1 MPLPPEELFDLD
13 DEPSIIWHENEWI
26 GASKKYPS
34 DNTPGYILQARYCHM
49 SINDFLAMNLPPR
62 AEDAYSQLEPN
73 TDLRC
78 LATRPIPSVDWL
90 AKLDA
95 AFGQAWFDGRRS
107 IIDSWYKDSHLPL
120 WAIQFWKDMVEAVK
134 MRVMW
139 QASDEWIAKNMK
151 DAASMK
157 DGEAAREIMGT
168 LSWGTPLHALG
179 SLTTMDTLTILL
191 SDHWLDDEIM
201 NMLLANI
208 AA

>member
-1 MPLPPEELFDLD
+1 M
-13 DEPSIIWHENEWI
+13 
-26 GASKKYPS
+26 
-34 DNTPGYILQARYCHM
+34 
-49 SINDFLAMNLPPR
+49 
-62 AEDAYSQLEPN
+62 EPN

-107 IIDSWYKDSHLPL
+107 IIDSWCKDSHLPL

>member
-1 MPLPPEELFDLD
+1 
-13 DEPSIIWHENEWI
+13 
-26 GASKKYPS
+26 
-34 DNTPGYILQARYCHM
+34 
-49 SINDFLAMNLPPR
+49 
-62 AEDAYSQLEPN
+62 
-73 TDLRC
+73 
-78 LATRPIPSVDWL
+78 
-90 AKLDA
+90 
-95 AFGQAWFDGRRS
+95 
-107 IIDSWYKDSHLPL
+107 
-120 WAIQFWKDMVEAVK
+120 MVEAVK
-134 MRVMW
+134 MWVMW